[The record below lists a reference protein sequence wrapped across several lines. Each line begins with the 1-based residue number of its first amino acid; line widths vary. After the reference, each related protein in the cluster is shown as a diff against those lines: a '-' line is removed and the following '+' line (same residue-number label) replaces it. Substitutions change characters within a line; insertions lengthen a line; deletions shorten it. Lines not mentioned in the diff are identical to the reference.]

1 MGIHQKT
8 LKMLKLCAIALGTLA
23 TIAKSDTP
31 ADCHYEVIKGKW
43 TFHYTDSGLV
53 PEPKGM
59 CHEGLDYKNEVTFEL
74 SNINMVTRL
83 DERAST
89 GWFTL
94 IYNQGFEVIIDE
106 RKWFAF
112 FDYSDCSKTVVGNPV
127 HDVMSNDWACFYGV
141 HVENEVSVAKK
152 SELEISELYHKYKQL
167 NDLKIHEKIGLELA
181 EIDFNHPSIEKQTK
195 KTALPTPPKS
205 AKQLLSEIQQAKT
218 TVAQADTL
226 SATIPQDFDWLA
238 SGFVS
243 PVKDQQSCGS
253 CYAFAANGMFEARAR
268 VQTNNQWQP
277 LFSEQDVV
285 TCTDYAQG
293 CSGGFP
299 YLISKYGQDFGV
311 VEESCGA
318 SYTAGDDECATDSG
332 CFRHRVSDYGYV
344 GDFYGGCTEYA
355 MRQEIFEN
363 GPVAVSLNA
372 AGLGLYTP
380 GTVWIQPTAG
390 LSYDPFEYTT
400 HVVTITGWGWQDGL
414 PFWNVKNSWGESFG
428 NDGYFKIIRGIDNA
442 NIESLVAKCTMV
454 PPVNV

>member
-195 KTALPTPPKS
+195 KNRFTNPTK
-205 AKQLLSEIQQAKT
+205 IRKT
-218 TVAQADTL
+218 TLIRNPTSQNHRRTSRHSIRDH
-226 SATIPQDFDWLA
+226 SARFRLA
-238 SGFVS
+238 CLRLCQPRQRSTV
-243 PVKDQQSCGS
+243 
-253 CYAFAANGMFEARAR
+253 MRILLR
-268 VQTNNQWQP
+268 V
-277 LFSEQDVV
+277 
-285 TCTDYAQG
+285 
-293 CSGGFP
+293 
-299 YLISKYGQDFGV
+299 
-311 VEESCGA
+311 
-318 SYTAGDDECATDSG
+318 
-332 CFRHRVSDYGYV
+332 RR
-344 GDFYGGCTEYA
+344 
-355 MRQEIFEN
+355 
-363 GPVAVSLNA
+363 
-372 AGLGLYTP
+372 
-380 GTVWIQPTAG
+380 
-390 LSYDPFEYTT
+390 
-400 HVVTITGWGWQDGL
+400 
-414 PFWNVKNSWGESFG
+414 
-428 NDGYFKIIRGIDNA
+428 
-442 NIESLVAKCTMV
+442 
-454 PPVNV
+454 